1 MIEFKYPLNTEMMNQ
16 ISGTITNYN
25 KDYLKGILED
35 GMQGQLKRMGIYLV
49 CEEDDVNDRMVYSN
63 PLAVAAKGQ
72 QDACR
77 VYYDYTG
84 KNSSVMCDLE
94 PYAHKAKVLPLD

>member
-1 MIEFKYPLNTEMMNQ
+1 MLVEEPGGNNPYHRVCGNSYQEADR
-16 ISGTITNYN
+16 SA
-25 KDYLKGILED
+25 YLTGYE
-35 GMQGQLKRMGIYLV
+35 QHNEYLQW
-49 CEEDDVNDRMVYSN
+49 RGFY
-63 PLAVAAKGQ
+63 
-72 QDACR
+72 ACR